1 MNLAEIRHRLP
12 MYTNL
17 VNNNHIVV
25 RVQGNYMGRLY
36 ADSSKM
42 YFVALCRHEDEEYA
56 KRDKFLSFFTY
67 TKVIT
72 LDDFYK
78 EIIYEL
84 HGFKNDYK

>member
-1 MNLAEIRHRLP
+1 MNLAEVRHRVP
-12 MYTNL
+12 MYIEL
-17 VNNNHIVV
+17 GIDSIRV
-25 RVQGNYMGRLY
+25 RVDGTYMGNLY
-36 ADSSKM
+36 EDSSKV
-42 YFVALCRHEDEEYA
+42 YFEAICEHEDEEYA

-67 TKVIT
+67 TKIIT